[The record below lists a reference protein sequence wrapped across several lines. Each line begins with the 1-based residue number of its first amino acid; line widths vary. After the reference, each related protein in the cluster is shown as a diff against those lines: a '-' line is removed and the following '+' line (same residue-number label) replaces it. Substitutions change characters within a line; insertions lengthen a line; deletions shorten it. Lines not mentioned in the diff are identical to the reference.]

1 MGARIKKH
9 IIIKYRIIYPIM
21 SQKYGA
27 QCSVSFEEQHTPN
40 HTYCVCVGWETFWTT
55 SQQ

>member
-9 IIIKYRIIYPIM
+9 VIIQYRIIYPTT

-27 QCSVSFEEQHTPN
+27 QCSA
-40 HTYCVCVGWETFWTT
+40 GDGRTT
-55 SQQ
+55 HPQ